1 MEGWRAYSGDPW
13 HRVQRRYWSGS
24 RSPVGEHGR
33 WPCYPSSD
41 DEGLAECYAA
51 IVSATPLPLF
61 VYSREWVNPSI
72 ACLLGGFLSDRQVR
86 LWGRRWGRTLP
97 GVMAYGLGGV
107 FMLVAI
113 PCSGGHVGLAH
124 FFLCLSS
131 FVKDCGM
138 AASWSMENDIGH
150 RYSRTVAGFM
160 NTVGNL
166 SQVIAVPVVAW
177 LAMLTG
183 SRGHPN
189 WRVSLSFY
197 AAMFFVAAVCWLFV
211 EPRRRIIAYSASDQQ
226 GSN

>member
-1 MEGWRAYSGDPW
+1 
-13 HRVQRRYWSGS
+13 
-24 RSPVGEHGR
+24 
-33 WPCYPSSD
+33 
-41 DEGLAECYAA
+41 
-51 IVSATPLPLF
+51 
-61 VYSREWVNPSI
+61 
-72 ACLLGGFLSDRQVR
+72 
-86 LWGRRWGRTLP
+86 
-97 GVMAYGLGGV
+97 
-107 FMLVAI
+107 MLVAI

-138 AASWSMENDIGH
+138 AASWSTAIDIGH

-177 LAMLTG
+177 LAMLAG
-183 SRGHPN
+183 SAGHPN

-211 EPRRRIIAYSASDQQ
+211 EPRRRIIVYSASDQQ